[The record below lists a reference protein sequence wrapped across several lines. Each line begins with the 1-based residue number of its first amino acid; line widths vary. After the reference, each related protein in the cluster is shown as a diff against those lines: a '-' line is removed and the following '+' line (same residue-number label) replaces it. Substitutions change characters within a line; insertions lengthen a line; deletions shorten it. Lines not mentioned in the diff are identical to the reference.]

1 MDAELLLE
9 DDLQVEDG
17 AVGARGLRH
26 ETRELPELGLLLA
39 RGRAEGGRVD
49 SAEALGE
56 DPEARAAEQLSGPMA
71 NLLEILRPF
80 DEDVGDRE
88 GVIQRERRVVSALTD
103 LLGPDPGRD
112 VDQEAAAVPLA
123 VDIAGAVEHLLQ
135 RLEREGDRLV
145 AGGGVAAHGGIE
157 RAGVLVL
164 HARRRDERA
173 VSALR

>member
-17 AVGARGLRH
+17 AVGAGGFGH

-49 SAEALGE
+49 SADALGE
-56 DPEARAAEQLSGPMA
+56 DPEARAAQQLSGPVA
-71 NLLEILRPF
+71 DLLEVLRAL

-88 GVIQRERRVVSALTD
+88 GVVERERRVVAAPTH
-103 LLGPDPGRD
+103 LLGPDLGRD
-112 VDQEAAAVPLA
+112 VDQQAAAVALA
-123 VDIAGAVEHLLQ
+123 VDVAGAVEHLLQ
-135 RLEREGDRLV
+135 RLERERDRLV
-145 AGGGVAAHGGIE
+145 ARGRVAANGGVE

-164 HARRRDERA
+164 HARRRDEGA
-173 VSALR
+173 IGTLR